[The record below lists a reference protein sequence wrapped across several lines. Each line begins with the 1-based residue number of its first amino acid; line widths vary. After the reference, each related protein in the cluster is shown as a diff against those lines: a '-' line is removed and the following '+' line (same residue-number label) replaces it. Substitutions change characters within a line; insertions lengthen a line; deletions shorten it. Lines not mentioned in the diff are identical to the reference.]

1 MTVLRMTPVVNLN
14 LEPEPLMVSAGD
26 IQRSRNLNPRSK
38 SLDLSLL
45 CVNTVNKGCPSPGDR
60 GE

>member
-1 MTVLRMTPVVNLN
+1 MTVLRMTPEVNLN

-45 CVNTVNKGCPSPGDR
+45 CVNTVNKRVSEPR
-60 GE
+60 